1 MRLDWL
7 DDILAVADAGSLARA
22 AELRH
27 VSQPALTRR
36 LRAIEAALGAPLF
49 ERRHKP
55 LTLLPEIVPHL
66 PAMRSL
72 AAQLRQLRDG
82 LAQSGGARGL
92 TLACQHA
99 ITTTHSP
106 AIVAAL
112 TKGQARPVRV
122 RSENREDCLLRLLAA
137 EADLAVVYDVP
148 HIAPLALGV
157 AFERVSLGPER
168 LIPVAAPGLPQGPD
182 LPYIGYPGDVF
193 LGQVM
198 DRALLPRMGPDRRL
212 RRCAE
217 TALTLAAHEYARRGI
232 GVAWLP
238 ESMARD
244 DLVSGRLLRL
254 AGDIPALDME
264 IWMIRLPRADGGG
277 WDDDWQRLADTV
289 SLAPPPSL

>member
-36 LRAIEAALGAPLF
+36 LRAIEAALGVPLF

-148 HIAPLALGV
+148 HIAPLALGG

-168 LIPVAAPGLPQGPD
+168 LIPVAAPCLSTED
-182 LPYIGYPGDVF
+182 ELPYVGYPGDVF
-193 LGQVM
+193 LGEVM
-198 DRALLPRMGPDRRL
+198 DRAILPRIGPGRRP

-238 ESMARD
+238 ETMARD
-244 DLVSGRLLRL
+244 DLASERLMSL
-254 AGDIPALDME
+254 AGDIPTLDME
-264 IWMIRLPRADGGG
+264 IWMIRLPLADGTG
-277 WDDDWQRLADTV
+277 WDEDWYRLADTLG
-289 SLAPPPSL
+289 LAPLPSL

>member
-1 MRLDWL
+1 MRLEWL

-22 AELRH
+22 AAMRH
-27 VSQPALTRR
+27 VSQSALTRR
-36 LRAIEAALGAPLF
+36 LRVIEAALGVPLF
-49 ERRHKP
+49 ERRRKP
-55 LTLLPEIVPHL
+55 LTLLPEIEPHL

-82 LAQSGGARGL
+82 LSQSGGARGL

-99 ITTTHSP
+99 LTTTHSP

-112 TKGQARPVRV
+112 TGGRARPVRV
-122 RSENREDCLLRLLAA
+122 RSENREECLLRLLAG

-148 HIAPLALGV
+148 QIAPLALGD

-168 LIPVAAPGLPQGPD
+168 LIPVAAPGLPRGGE

-198 DRALLPRMGPDRRL
+198 DRALLPRIGPDRRL

-238 ESMARD
+238 DSMVRD
-244 DLVSGRLLRL
+244 DLASGRLVSLTPDVPR
-254 AGDIPALDME
+254 LDME
-264 IWMIRLPRADGGG
+264 IWMIRLPRADGDG
-277 WDDDWQRLADTV
+277 WDDDWQRLAGTL
-289 SLAPPPSL
+289 SLAPPSSL

>member
-1 MRLDWL
+1 MRLEWL

-22 AELRH
+22 AAMRH

-36 LRAIEAALGAPLF
+36 LRVIEAGLGVPLF

-55 LTLLPEIVPHL
+55 LTLLPEIAPHL

-82 LAQSGGARGL
+82 LAQSGSARGL

-112 TKGQARPVRV
+112 TEGQARPVRV

-137 EADLAVVYDVP
+137 EADLALVYDVP
-148 HIAPLALGV
+148 HIAPLALGG

-168 LIPVAAPGLPQGPD
+168 LIPVAAPGLFSGRD

-198 DRALLPRMGPDRRL
+198 DRALLPRIGPERTL

-244 DLVSGRLLRL
+244 DLATARLERL
-254 AGDIPALDME
+254 AEDIPALDME

-277 WDDDWQRLADTV
+277 WDDDWQRLADTLC
-289 SLAPPPSL
+289 LAPSPPL

>member
-1 MRLDWL
+1 MRLEWL

-36 LRAIEAALGAPLF
+36 LRAIEVALGVPLF
-49 ERRHKP
+49 DRRHKP
-55 LTLLPEIVPHL
+55 LTLLPEVAPHL

-112 TKGQARPVRV
+112 TEGQARPVRV

-148 HIAPLALGV
+148 HIAPLALSG
-157 AFERVSLGPER
+157 AFERASLGPEH
-168 LIPVAAPGLPQGPD
+168 LIPVAAPGLLQGVD

-198 DRALLPRMGPDRRL
+198 DRALLPRIGPDRRL

-238 ESMARD
+238 ETMARD
-244 DLVSGRLLRL
+244 DLSSGRLVRL
-254 AGDIPALDME
+254 ARDVPALGME
-264 IWMIRLPRADGGG
+264 IWMIRLPRTDGGG
-277 WDDDWQRLADTV
+277 WDDDWQRLADTL
-289 SLAPPPSL
+289 SLAPPPPL

>member
-1 MRLDWL
+1 MRLEWL

-36 LRAIEAALGAPLF
+36 LRVIEAALGVPLF

-112 TKGQARPVRV
+112 TEGQARPVRV

-148 HIAPLALGV
+148 QIAPLALGG

-168 LIPVAAPGLPQGPD
+168 LIPVAAPGLLTGSD

-198 DRALLPRMGPDRRL
+198 DRALLPRIGPDRRL

-244 DLVSGRLLRL
+244 DLSAGRLVHLGR
-254 AGDIPALDME
+254 DVPALDME
-264 IWMIRLPRADGGG
+264 IWMIRLPGIEGSG
-277 WDDDWQRLADTV
+277 WEDDWQRLADTL
-289 SLAPPPSL
+289 SLAPTAPL

>member
-1 MRLDWL
+1 MRLEWL

-22 AELRH
+22 AALRH

-36 LRAIEAALGAPLF
+36 LRSIEAALGVQIF

-55 LTLLPEIVPHL
+55 LTLLPEIAPHL

-112 TKGQARPVRV
+112 TEGQARPVRV

-148 HIAPLALGV
+148 QIAPLALGG
-157 AFERVSLGPER
+157 AFERISLGPES
-168 LIPVAAPGLPQGPD
+168 LVPVAAPCLPTKGA

-198 DRALLPRMGPDRRL
+198 DRALLPRIGPDRPL

-238 ESMARD
+238 ESMVCD
-244 DLVSGRLLRL
+244 DLSAGRLTRL
-254 AGDIPALDME
+254 AADVPRLDME
-264 IWMIRLPRADGGG
+264 IWMLRLPRADGGT
-277 WDDDWQRLADTV
+277 WDADWQRLADTL
-289 SLAPPPSL
+289 SLAPPSPL

>member
-1 MRLDWL
+1 MRLEWL

-36 LRAIEAALGAPLF
+36 LRAIEVALGVPLF
-49 ERRHKP
+49 DRRHKP
-55 LTLLPEIVPHL
+55 LTLLPEVAPHL

-112 TKGQARPVRV
+112 TEGQARPVRV

-148 HIAPLALGV
+148 HIAPLALSG
-157 AFERVSLGPER
+157 AFERASLGPEH
-168 LIPVAAPGLPQGPD
+168 LIPVAAPGLLQGVD

-198 DRALLPRMGPDRRL
+198 DRALLPRIGPDRRL

-238 ESMARD
+238 ETMARD
-244 DLVSGRLLRL
+244 DLSSGRLVRL
-254 AGDIPALDME
+254 ARDVPALGME
-264 IWMIRLPRADGGG
+264 IWMIRLPRTDGGG
-277 WDDDWQRLADTV
+277 WDDDWQSLADTL
-289 SLAPPPSL
+289 SLAPPPPL

>member
-1 MRLDWL
+1 MRLEWL

-36 LRAIEAALGAPLF
+36 LRAIEAALGVPLF

-55 LTLLPEIVPHL
+55 LTLLPEIAPHL

-112 TKGQARPVRV
+112 GGTGAPRPG
-122 RSENREDCLLRLLAA
+122 
-137 EADLAVVYDVP
+137 
-148 HIAPLALGV
+148 ALGKPRGLP
-157 AFERVSLGPER
+157 A
-168 LIPVAAPGLPQGPD
+168 AAP
-182 LPYIGYPGDVF
+182 
-193 LGQVM
+193 
-198 DRALLPRMGPDRRL
+198 
-212 RRCAE
+212 C
-217 TALTLAAHEYARRGI
+217 RRGR
-232 GVAWLP
+232 
-238 ESMARD
+238 S
-244 DLVSGRLLRL
+244 
-254 AGDIPALDME
+254 
-264 IWMIRLPRADGGG
+264 
-277 WDDDWQRLADTV
+277 
-289 SLAPPPSL
+289 

>member
-1 MRLDWL
+1 MRLEWL

-22 AELRH
+22 AAMRH
-27 VSQPALTRR
+27 VSQSALTRR
-36 LRAIEAALGAPLF
+36 LRVIEAALGVPLF
-49 ERRHKP
+49 ERRRKP
-55 LTLLPEIVPHL
+55 LTILPEIEPHL

-72 AAQLRQLRDG
+72 TAQLRQLRDG

-99 ITTTHSP
+99 LTTTHSP

-112 TKGQARPVRV
+112 TGVRARPVRV
-122 RSENREDCLLRLLAA
+122 RSENREECLLRLLAG

-148 HIAPLALGV
+148 QIAPLALGD

-168 LIPVAAPGLPQGPD
+168 LIPVAAPGLPRD
-182 LPYIGYPGDVF
+182 DELSYIGYPGDVF

-198 DRALLPRMGPDRRL
+198 DRALLPRIASDRRL

-244 DLVSGRLLRL
+244 DLASGRLVSL
-254 AGDIPALDME
+254 AHDVPWLDME
-264 IWMIRLPRADGGG
+264 IWMIRLPRAAASG
-277 WDDDWQRLADTV
+277 WEQDWQGLVDTL

>member
-27 VSQPALTRR
+27 VGQPALTRR
-36 LRAIEAALGAPLF
+36 LRAIEAALGVPLF

-55 LTLLPEIVPHL
+55 LTLLPEIAPHL

-92 TLACQHA
+92 TIACQHA

-112 TKGQARPVRV
+112 TEGQARPVRV

-148 HIAPLALGV
+148 QIAPLALGV

-168 LIPVAAPGLPQGPD
+168 LVPVAAPGLASDGD

-198 DRALLPRMGPDRRL
+198 DRALLPRIGPERRL

-238 ESMARD
+238 ETMARA
-244 DLVSGRLLRL
+244 DLAAGRLAPL
-254 AGDIPALDME
+254 AMDVPRLDME
-264 IWMIRLPRADGGG
+264 IWLIRLPRADGGV
-277 WDDDWQRLADTV
+277 WDEDWRRLADTL
-289 SLAPPPSL
+289 SLAPSAPL

>member
-1 MRLDWL
+1 MRLEWL

-36 LRAIEAALGAPLF
+36 LRVIEAALGVPLF

-112 TKGQARPVRV
+112 TEGQARPVRV

-148 HIAPLALGV
+148 QIAPLALGG

-168 LIPVAAPGLPQGPD
+168 LIPVAAPD
-182 LPYIGYPGDVF
+182 LPLGSDFRYIGYPGDVF

-198 DRALLPRMGPDRRL
+198 DRALLPRIGPDRRL

-244 DLVSGRLLRL
+244 DLSAGRLVHLGR
-254 AGDIPALDME
+254 DVPALDME
-264 IWMIRLPRADGGG
+264 IWMIRLPGIEGSG
-277 WDDDWQRLADTV
+277 WEDDWQRLADTL
-289 SLAPPPSL
+289 SLAPTAPL

>member
-1 MRLDWL
+1 MRLEWL

-22 AELRH
+22 AEMRH
-27 VSQPALTRR
+27 VSQSALTRR
-36 LRAIEAALGAPLF
+36 LRVIEAALGGTLF
-49 ERRHKP
+49 ERRRKP
-55 LTLLPEIVPHL
+55 LTLLPHVAQHL

-72 AAQLRQLRDG
+72 SAQLRQLRDG
-82 LAQSGGARGL
+82 LAQSGRALGV

-99 ITTTHSP
+99 LTTTHSP

-122 RSENREDCLLRLLAA
+122 RSENREECLLRLLAG
-137 EADLAVVYDVP
+137 EADLAIVYDVP
-148 HIAPLALGV
+148 QIAPLALGD

-168 LIPVAAPGLPQGPD
+168 LIPVAAPSLPRD
-182 LPYIGYPGDVF
+182 DELPYIGYPGDVF

-198 DRALLPRMGPDRRL
+198 DRALLPRIGSHRRL

-238 ESMARD
+238 ASMVRD
-244 DLVSGRLLRL
+244 DLAVGRLVPL
-254 AGDIPALDME
+254 AIDVPGLDMD
-264 IWMIRLPRADGGG
+264 IWMIRLPRSNASG
-277 WDDDWQRLADTV
+277 WDEDWQGLADTLG
-289 SLAPPPSL
+289 LAQPPSL

>member
-1 MRLDWL
+1 MRLEWL

-36 LRAIEAALGAPLF
+36 LRAIEAALGVPLF

-55 LTLLPEIVPHL
+55 LTLLPEIMPYL

-112 TKGQARPVRV
+112 TEGQARPVRV

-137 EADLAVVYDVP
+137 EADLAVVYDAP
-148 HIAPLALGV
+148 QIAPLALGG

-168 LIPVAAPGLPQGPD
+168 LIPVAAPDLPLGSD
-182 LPYIGYPGDVF
+182 FPYIGYPGDVF

-198 DRALLPRMGPDRRL
+198 DRALLPRIGPDRRL

-238 ESMARD
+238 ESMSRD
-244 DLVSGRLLRL
+244 DLSTGRLVHLGR
-254 AGDIPALDME
+254 DVPALDME
-264 IWMIRLPRADGGG
+264 IWMIRLPGIEGGG
-277 WDDDWQRLADTV
+277 WEDDWQRLADTLG
-289 SLAPPPSL
+289 LAPSAPL

>member
-1 MRLDWL
+1 MRLEWL
-7 DDILAVADAGSLARA
+7 DDIIAVADAGSLARA
-22 AELRH
+22 AAMRH
-27 VSQPALTRR
+27 VSQSALTRR
-36 LRAIEAALGAPLF
+36 LRVIEAALGAPLF
-49 ERRHKP
+49 DRRRKP
-55 LTLLPEIVPHL
+55 LTLLPEIEPHL

-82 LAQSGGARGL
+82 LSQSGGARGL

-99 ITTTHSP
+99 LTTTHSP

-112 TKGQARPVRV
+112 TEGQARPVRV
-122 RSENREDCLLRLLAA
+122 RSENREECLLRLLAG

-148 HIAPLALGV
+148 QIAPLALGD

-168 LIPVAAPGLPQGPD
+168 LIPVAAPGLLRGAD

-198 DRALLPRMGPDRRL
+198 DRALLPRIAPDRRL

-244 DLVSGRLLRL
+244 DLAAGRLVPL
-254 AGDIPALDME
+254 APDVPGLDME
-264 IWMIRLPRADGGG
+264 IWMIRLPRSDASGG
-277 WDDDWQRLADTV
+277 DEDWQGLALTL
-289 SLAPPPSL
+289 SLAQPPSL